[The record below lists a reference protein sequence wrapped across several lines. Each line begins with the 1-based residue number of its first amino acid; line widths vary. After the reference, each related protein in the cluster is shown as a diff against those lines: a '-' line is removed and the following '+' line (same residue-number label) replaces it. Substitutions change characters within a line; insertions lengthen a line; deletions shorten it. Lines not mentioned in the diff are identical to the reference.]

1 MNLFFA
7 KLKNSVIFA
16 ISKRYH
22 MKNENEIKAA
32 NGYLALLVLV
42 LFVGGFIATIL
53 TVKHPASIVWIL
65 PILFMLPG
73 FFVVQPNGSKVLVLF
88 GAYKGTVKDN
98 GFFWA
103 NPFYS
108 KQPISLR
115 ARNFDSE
122 RLKVNDKVGNPIMIN
137 VILVW
142 RVKNTFKAAFEVDR
156 YEEFVRVQTDAAVR
170 KLAGSYPYDN
180 FNDKMDEVTLRS
192 GLDEVNHALEDEIT
206 DRLAIAGLE
215 VLEARIGYLAYAEE
229 IAHAMLKR
237 QQAQAIV
244 SARFKI
250 VEGAVGMVEMAL
262 AELKKSSNITLDE
275 DRKAA
280 MVSNLMVVLCGDKEA
295 TPVVNTGTLH
305 H

>member
-1 MNLFFA
+1 MQYQN
-7 KLKNSVIFA
+7 NI
-16 ISKRYH
+16 I
-22 MKNENEIKAA
+22 MKNEKVIKVV
-32 NGYLALLVLV
+32 NGYAILLVLLLLIGV
-42 LFVGGFIATIL
+42 QIGTIL
-53 TVKHPASIVWIL
+53 VTDNPVFFVLLL
-65 PILFMLPG
+65 PISFVLSG
-73 FFVVQPNGSKVLVLF
+73 FFIVQPNSSRVLVLF
-88 GAYKGTVKDN
+88 GSYKGTIKQN

-103 NPFYS
+103 NPFFS

-122 RLKVNDKVGNPIMIN
+122 RVKVNDKVGNPILIN

-142 RVKNTFKAAFEVDR
+142 RVKDTFKAAFEVDK

-180 FNDKMDEVTLRS
+180 FDDDMKEVTLRS

-206 DRLAIAGLE
+206 DRLSMAGLE
-215 VLEARIGYLAYAEE
+215 VMEARIGYLAYAEE
-229 IAHAMLKR
+229 IAQAMLKR

-244 SARFKI
+244 AARFKI
-250 VEGAVGMVEMAL
+250 VEGAVGMVEMAIK
-262 AELKKSSNITLDE
+262 ELNKSGEIHLD
-275 DRKAA
+275 DDKKAA
-280 MVSNLMVVLCGDKEA
+280 MVTNLMVVLCGDKEA